1 MMLHG
6 ILRRLVVIL
15 PLAATAQTP
24 VKQAETPDRKEI
36 REYRLNMDV
45 IQRYLGAFKAIS
57 NDAAVKKCFNNDAPG
72 NAPTLDTGEK
82 RLSGCPAA
90 VAILKPAGLKPREFM
105 VITGALFSD
114 FIAVGMKREG
124 KLKEYPSTISA
135 ENAAFIDQNFDKLQ
149 ALIAPIS
156 KAK

>member
-6 ILRRLVVIL
+6 ILRTLAVIL
-15 PLAATAQTP
+15 PLVAVAQAP
-24 VKQAETPDRKEI
+24 AKKAETPDRKEI
-36 REYRLNMDV
+36 HEYRLNMDV
-45 IQRYLGAFKAIS
+45 VQRYLGAFKLIS

-72 NAPTLDTGEK
+72 NAPTLDIGEK

-124 KLKEYPSTISA
+124 KLKEYPPTISPD
-135 ENAAFIDQNFDKLQ
+135 NAAFIDQNFDKLQ